1 MIMVEVKYAGVEIK
15 YILDPISK
23 SKNRNFSVNTF
34 IGGTGGNSV
43 EYLSTNGTVLSFKS
57 IVGKDKRSLLSS
69 YRKLAKDYTSKA
81 GVLGGSTDLAV
92 DGDYYLTSYNEEK
105 HVNGSY
111 TISWGFTEYVKPNI
125 VKKTFKRVGK
135 SATKKATN
143 TTSGAGKKTSP
154 KKTSTYI
161 TILLTDCGTLK
172 YGMTGKKCVKYLQ
185 RFLQKKGYY
194 KGYKIDGDYLQYTKA
209 AVNQMQRAYK
219 IKVSKSNQGQWDTV
233 TRNYWRKK
241 YNITSKQ
248 KAKQQARTLANTALK
263 EIRKK
268 R

>member
-1 MIMVEVKYAGVEIK
+1 MVEVKFAGVEIK
-15 YILDPISK
+15 YILDSIAK
-23 SKNRNFSVNTF
+23 TKDRNYNVDTF
-34 IGGTGGNSV
+34 IGSTGGNSV

-57 IVGKDKRSLLSS
+57 IVGKEDASILSS

-92 DGDYYLTSYNEEK
+92 DGNYYLTSYNEEK
-105 HVNGSY
+105 KVNGSY
-111 TISWGFTEYVKPNI
+111 IITWEFLEYVKPNI

-135 SATKKATN
+135 SATKKSSGK
-143 TTSGAGKKTSP
+143 TSSKKTSA

-161 TILLTDCGTLK
+161 TILLSDCGTLS

-209 AVNQMQRAYK
+209 AVNQMQKAYK
-219 IKVSKSNQGQWDTV
+219 IKVSKANQGQWDTV

-248 KAKQQARTLANTALK
+248 KAKQQATALANKSLK
-263 EIRKK
+263 ELHKK
-268 R
+268 VR